1 MSELI
6 NNYSYKKQSFKTDE
20 DIVNY
25 WSGLGFVKDEL
36 SNDDK
41 LYLSKLLS
49 KVSDYLLDNN
59 ESELLN
65 SYLLPAC
72 CRIFYGLK
80 EHNPYKGSLYVIDYE
95 YIIDEIKEKH
105 QEVYTALKSNFK
117 YMDYEAETLQLI
129 CSNIKIE
136 IVELYKLKTKDPEK
150 YKILIRDKKL
160 KRII

>member
-6 NNYSYKKQSFKTDE
+6 NNYSYEKQSFKTDQ
-20 DIVNY
+20 DIIKY
-25 WSGLGFVKDEL
+25 WSDFLHGDL
-36 SNDDK
+36 SYDDK

-59 ESELLN
+59 ECKLLD

-80 EHNPYKGSLYVIDYE
+80 DHKPYKGSLYVVDY
-95 YIIDEIKEKH
+95 YYVVDQIKEKYK
-105 QEVYTALKSNFK
+105 EVYKVLKSNFK
-117 YMDYEAETLQLI
+117 YIDYEAETLQLI

-136 IVELYKLKTKDPEK
+136 IIHLYKLKTRDPEK